1 MAMSEQ
7 HPQRAAAVLPPPPS
21 TPDDGPAALDL
32 PPLEPPP
39 LSLQVPLGRGHGR
52 LSFGAILLVVAVF
65 VAGTVI
71 TFLVV
76 R

>member
-7 HPQRAAAVLPPPPS
+7 QQRAVAVLPPPPS

-39 LSLQVPLGRGHGR
+39 LSLQVPAGRGQGR
-52 LSFGAILLVVAVF
+52 LSFGALLLVVAVF

-71 TFLVV
+71 TFLVA